1 MLGPSRR
8 HELVQWANDVNG
20 VILEDDYDSE
30 FRYDRQPPG
39 ALQGLAPDRV
49 VALGSVSKTLAP
61 ALRIG
66 WIFTPPRFRDALVT
80 ELYFSCRGVP
90 QIDQVAL
97 ARLIE
102 TGRFD
107 RHLRR
112 MRNAYR
118 RRRDALVL
126 AVADTMPGVTI
137 AGLEAGH
144 HVLLRLPDGV
154 DEQGVVTAARAAGIA
169 VQGLRDYRVTPDDG
183 SATLPNPAALVIGFG
198 NATTGQI
205 RDGIQILGRIL
216 SRATR

>member
-1 MLGPSRR
+1 M
-8 HELVQWANDVNG
+8 QWANEVDG

-39 ALQGLAPDRV
+39 TLQGLAPDRV

-66 WIFTPPRFRDALVT
+66 WVFTPPKFRDAIVD
-80 ELYFSCRGVP
+80 EMYFGSRGVP

-97 ARLIE
+97 ARLIG

-118 RRRDALVL
+118 QRRDALVL
-126 AVADTMPGVTI
+126 AVADYMPGVTI

-144 HVLLRLPDGV
+144 HALLRLPAGV
-154 DEQGVVTAARAAGIA
+154 AEERVVADARPAGIA
-169 VQGLRDYRVTPDDG
+169 VQGLGAYRVTPDDG
-183 SATLPNPAALVIGFG
+183 PGNAAGPAALVIGFG
-198 NATTGQI
+198 NATTTQI
-205 RDGIQILGRIL
+205 ITGIQMLAEILT
-216 SRATR
+216 SATR